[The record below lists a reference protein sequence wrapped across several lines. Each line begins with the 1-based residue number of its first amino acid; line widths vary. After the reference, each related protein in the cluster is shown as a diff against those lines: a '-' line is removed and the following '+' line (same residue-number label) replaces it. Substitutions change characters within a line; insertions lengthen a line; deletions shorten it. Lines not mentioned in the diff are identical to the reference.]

1 MLYDENGAFVGID
14 PTMSIELEEGQL
26 IFSDGVPKKIA
37 HAVHIGPDT
46 YKCTFED
53 GTSEVIMHYG
63 TPRHSGR
70 YPWGSGDN
78 PYQRN
83 ESFLGRVE
91 NLKKAKDENGKKM
104 FTEKQ
109 IAEAMGM
116 NTSEL
121 RKRVSLA
128 NAENRAY
135 LAAEAKRLKE
145 KGMSTSAI
153 ARRMGRNESSVR
165 LLLDEGVSE
174 RMSANARNAQIL
186 KDRLNEEDGTY
197 VQVGRGSEY
206 YLGGVSSTSLNNTLA
221 LLQKEGYTLHDI
233 PVEQLGTG
241 KTTTVKVLAK
251 PGVEWKEIM
260 NNKDKIKL
268 PVDIYAEDG
277 GTQLRKVEPYQSI
290 DSSRILVNYAETGGA
305 EKEGVIE
312 LRRGVPDLD
321 LGRNH
326 YAQVRILVDGDR
338 YMKGMAMYADDL
350 PDGVDIRFNTMKS
363 NTKPLRD
370 ILKETKSADHENP
383 FGANIKPEE
392 DLTKAQRHYIGEDGK
407 EHLSALNIVKEEGDV
422 NKWSRNLASQFLSK
436 QSPELAK
443 QQLKLAYDISK
454 AELDEIASYDN
465 PTVKAKMLEDFAGRC
480 DSDAVHMQ
488 AAALPRQKTAFILP
502 LDNVGDTEIYA
513 PRFKDGEQV
522 ALVRYPHAGGFE
534 IPILTVNNN
543 NAKAKSIIGD
553 AIDAVGINKTA
564 ADRLSGADFDGDTAL
579 VIPVDNLKLKA
590 TANKR
595 PPAYESLEGFDDKAA
610 YPGYPGMHVMT
621 SHQKGVE
628 MGKIT
633 NLITDMTFSGATDEE
648 ICRAVKHSMVVIDA
662 EKHKLDF
669 RRSERENGI
678 AELRAKY
685 QPEGGASTLLS
696 RSTSDIRVTQRKE
709 KAPSKMSPEELERYK
724 NGEVVWEYTTK
735 PKTRTDFP
743 RSSMTKE
750 EKKLW
755 DSGDEGQ
762 KQVRAAMYA
771 DGRAKRVQYIPQET
785 STKGAE
791 YGPYDP
797 EHPLVSGGSRDKT
810 TRIEQIYGDH
820 AIAMKDLARQARK
833 LAREQVEPARDPEA
847 TKRYSAEV
855 ASIEAK
861 LAIAK
866 KNAPLER
873 QAQLLA
879 NEKMKQ
885 ILYNNPELKKD
896 NEHLKRERGRQ
907 LDYYRKLVGAK
918 KLIIG
923 SKDNPLTD
931 REWEAIQNRAVSK
944 TTLRGVLANA
954 DMGRIR
960 ELAMPKVKTGIP
972 AAKLSRAKNMMSKG
986 YTRAEIADMLD
997 IPEGKLVYAMENGD
1011 L

>member
-1 MLYDENGAFVGID
+1 MFYDENGAFYGVD
-14 PTMSIELEEGQL
+14 PTMVTEIEPGTV
-26 IFSDGVPKKIA
+26 IFSDGVPKVVT
-37 HAVHIGPDT
+37 HAIHIGPDT

-53 GTSEVIMHYG
+53 NTSEVVMHYG

-83 ESFLGRVE
+83 DSFLRRVDE
-91 NLKKAKDENGKKM
+91 LKKAKDENGKKI

-109 IAEAMGM
+109 IAESMGM

-121 RKRVSLA
+121 RKQISLA

-135 LAAEAKRLKE
+135 VAAEAKRLKE

-165 LLLDEGVSE
+165 LLLDEGVSD
-174 RMSANARNAQIL
+174 RMSKSARNAQIL

-197 VQVGRGSEY
+197 IQVGRGTEY
-206 YLGGVSSTSLNNTLA
+206 YLGGASSTSLNNTLA
-221 LLQKEGYTLHDI
+221 LLKKEGYTVHDI

-260 NNKDKIKL
+260 NNKSGIKL
-268 PVDIYAEDG
+268 PVDIYTEDG
-277 GTQLRKVEPYQSI
+277 GTEFRKVEPYKSI
-290 DSSRILVNYAETGGA
+290 SRDRVMINYAEDGGVD
-305 EKEGVIE
+305 KDGVIE

-326 YAQVRILVDGDR
+326 YAQVRILVDGNK
-338 YMKGMAMYADDL
+338 YLKGMAMYADDL
-350 PDGVDIRFNTMKS
+350 PPGVDIRFNTNKHKDKS
-363 NTKPLRD
+363 FD
-370 ILKETKSADHENP
+370 EVLKDAYEKGEDNP

-392 DLTKAQRHYIGEDGK
+392 DLTKAQRHYIDENGQEQ
-407 EHLSALNIVKEEGDV
+407 LSALNIVKEEGDV

-436 QSPELAK
+436 QPPKLAE

-454 AELDEIASYDN
+454 SEFDEIASYEN

-480 DSDAVHMQ
+480 DSDAVHLQ

-513 PRFKDGEQV
+513 PRFRDGEQV

-534 IPILTVNNN
+534 IPIFTVNNN
-543 NAKAKSIIGD
+543 NAKAKSVIGD

-564 ADRLSGADFDGDTAL
+564 ADRLSGADFDGDTVL
-579 VIPVDNLKLKA
+579 VIPVDNLKLRA
-590 TANKR
+590 SANKR
-595 PPAYESLEGFDDKAA
+595 SSAFQSLEGFDPKEE
-610 YPGYPGMHVMT
+610 YKGYPGMHVMT
-621 SHQKGVE
+621 DHQKGVE

-633 NLITDMTFSGATDEE
+633 NLITDMYAGGAPDEE
-648 ICRAVKHSMVVIDA
+648 LCRAVRHSMTVIDA
-662 EKHKLDF
+662 KKHKLDF
-669 RRSERENGI
+669 RRSERENRI
-678 AELRAKY
+678 PELREKW
-685 QPEGGASTLLS
+685 QPNGGASTLLS
-696 RSTSDIRVTQRKE
+696 RTTSDIRVNQRKE
-709 KAPSKMSPEELERYK
+709 KAPSKMTPEELERYK
-724 NGEVVWEYTTK
+724 NGEIVWEYSTK
-735 PKTRTDFP
+735 PKRVPDYKA
-743 RSSMTKE
+743 SMTKE
-750 EKKLW
+750 EKELW
-755 DSGDEGQ
+755 DSGPEGQ
-762 KQVRAAMYA
+762 KEVKARLYA
-771 DGRAKRVQYIPQET
+771 EGRVKYRESIPTIT

-791 YGPYDP
+791 NDPYK
-797 EHPLVSGGSRDKT
+797 LVSGGSREKT
-810 TRIEQIYGDH
+810 TDIERIYADH
-820 AIAMKDLARQARK
+820 ALAMKDLARQARK
-833 LAREQVEPARDPEA
+833 LAREQVEPPRDPEA

-861 LAIAK
+861 LQIAK

-879 NEKMKQ
+879 NEKMRT

-896 NEHLKRERGRQ
+896 KEHYKREKGRQ
-907 LDYYRKLVGAK
+907 LDYYRRLVGAK

-923 SKDNPLTD
+923 SKDNPLTE

-954 DMGRIR
+954 DMGRVR
-960 ELAMPKVKTGIP
+960 QLAMPKVKTGIP
-972 AAKLSRAKNMMSKG
+972 QAKLSRAKNMLNKG